1 MNDPIITNFMEI
13 YFPKVKTNLLF
24 IVPQQLS
31 FISFFL
37 CRSQTT
43 SKIQI
48 PRLLDSICKII
59 TSKENYEDLC
69 GDLLTI
75 CVIVQAFGIPATI
88 RSQLLNCLNTIKTR
102 FKDEFEEGESL
113 LLCLCS

>member
-1 MNDPIITNFMEI
+1 M
-13 YFPKVKTNLLF
+13 
-24 IVPQQLS
+24 
-31 FISFFL
+31 FFSL
-37 CRSQTT
+37 CDSQAT

-48 PRLLDSICKII
+48 PRLLDSICQIV

-88 RSQLLNCLNTIKTR
+88 RSQLLSCLNTIKTR
-102 FKDEFEEGESL
+102 FKDEFEEGKN
-113 LLCLCS
+113 